1 MLFETSQ
8 EALTWYQSGER
19 VITPS
24 FIDSVAWGKIKNHP
38 IDEKF
43 FPVLLYMRDI
53 ETMTQRYF
61 DELMKSAT
69 GKDPM
74 IRQFM
79 EQWVEEEPMH
89 GQLLSR
95 FLEEAGCPQ
104 EKDWKQKGFDGL
116 SLSYRVSSKIQEW
129 ITLPFGK
136 NFTSVHMAW
145 GAIHEYST
153 LTGYRRLWEL
163 ARHPVL
169 EYLLRAI
176 AREEA
181 KHALFYWSVAHI
193 NLRESPLRQQLARY
207 LVEKFWKPVGEGVKT
222 QAESNVVIRTL
233 FAGKDGIDQIRTYV
247 NDRIAQLPGFETL
260 TRVTDRISSVAASE
274 PCSP

>member
-1 MLFETSQ
+1 MLFETTKDV
-8 EALTWYQSGER
+8 LDWYQKGDR
-19 VITPS
+19 VITPA
-24 FIDSVAWGKIKNHP
+24 FIDSVAWKDIKNHP

-53 ETMTQRYF
+53 ETMTTRYF

-69 GKDPM
+69 GKEPM
-74 IRQFM
+74 IREFM
-79 EQWVEEEPMH
+79 EQWATEEPVH

-104 EKDWKQKGFDGL
+104 EQDWKQKGFDGL
-116 SLSYRVSSKIQEW
+116 TISYKLRSKIQEW
-129 ITLPFGK
+129 VTFPFGK
-136 NFTSVHMAW
+136 NFTSVHMSW

-163 ARHPVL
+163 AGHPVL
-169 EYLLRAI
+169 EYILKAI

-181 KHALFYWSVAHI
+181 KHAMFYWSVAYI
-193 NLRESPLRQQLARY
+193 NLKDSPYRQRLARY

-222 QAESNVVIRTL
+222 EAESNVVIRTL
-233 FAGKDGIDQIRTYV
+233 FAGTDGIDQIRTYV
-247 NDRIAQLPGFETL
+247 NNRVAQLPGFETL
-260 TRVTDRISSVAASE
+260 TRVTDRISSAATQT
-274 PCSP
+274 